1 LAEPFTF
8 DIRGSG
14 GFWAVEFDVDV
25 PEAAQLDLKGD
36 RFAMLVQARALKNG
50 LVLMGMTGGANLE
63 GTKGEHIIFAPAYN
77 VTKEQVEVIVDI
89 FVRSVEEII
98 TEHRRLQ

>member
-1 LAEPFTF
+1 MAAPFTF
-8 DIRGSG
+8 DIRGGG

-36 RFAMLVQARALKNG
+36 HFSMLVQARALKNG

-77 VTKEQVEVIVDI
+77 ITKEQVEAIVNI
-89 FVRSVEEII
+89 FVQSVEEII
-98 TEHRRLQ
+98 KERRC

>member
-1 LAEPFTF
+1 M
-8 DIRGSG
+8 
-14 GFWAVEFDVDV
+14 

-36 RFAMLVQARALKNG
+36 HFSMLVQARALKNG

-77 VTKEQVEVIVDI
+77 ITKEQVEAIVNI
-89 FVRSVEEII
+89 FVQSVEEII
-98 TEHRRLQ
+98 KERRC